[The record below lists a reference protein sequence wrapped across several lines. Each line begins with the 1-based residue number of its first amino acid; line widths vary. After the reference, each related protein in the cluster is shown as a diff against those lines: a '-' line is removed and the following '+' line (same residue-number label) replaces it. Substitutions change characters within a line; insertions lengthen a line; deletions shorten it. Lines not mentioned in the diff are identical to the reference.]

1 MVLRAGLEPTTLCLE
16 GRCSI
21 QLSYRSTYCK
31 SAISSIIYHVKD
43 RKSTLFPTK
52 TVFCRG
58 SPIKTIEVATII
70 TQVQHDGWGNAELLL
85 IQDVVAKAVMRKRR
99 ESRKQY
105 AIHALYRKLRLWYPR
120 RDGATAEGKLRGRPP
135 RNGKTIHS

>member
-31 SAISSIIYHVKD
+31 SAISSIIYHIKD

-52 TVFCRG
+52 TEFCRG
-58 SPIKTIEVATII
+58 SPIKTIKVATII
-70 TQVQHDGWGNAELLL
+70 TQAQHDGREDAELHL
-85 IQDVVAKAVMRKRR
+85 IQDVVAEAIMRERHD
-99 ESRKQY
+99 SRKQY
-105 AIHALYRKLRLWYPR
+105 AIHA
-120 RDGATAEGKLRGRPP
+120 
-135 RNGKTIHS
+135 